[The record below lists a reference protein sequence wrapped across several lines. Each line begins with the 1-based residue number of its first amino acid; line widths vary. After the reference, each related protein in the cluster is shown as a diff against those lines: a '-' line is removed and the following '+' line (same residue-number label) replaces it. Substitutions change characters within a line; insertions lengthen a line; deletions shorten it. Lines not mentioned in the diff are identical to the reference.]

1 MNPLTEPDNLA
12 YIFSIK
18 TSSHTNTLK
27 DDDDVSNEI
36 NLNRV
41 IQFENCFSNAKP
53 GLRRM
58 FPNQN
63 QAKQSIFD
71 QQLRVI
77 SKHTEFL

>member
-1 MNPLTEPDNLA
+1 MSFDGLSAIIRQLFQEVSKLTGPD
-12 YIFSIK
+12 
-18 TSSHTNTLK
+18 T
-27 DDDDVSNEI
+27 SNEI